1 MLEYIYIFIFISLV
15 PPVFTLHPES
25 NVTNE
30 MGYIELLCTAT
41 SIVPVMFQW
50 EKFINN
56 TWEPLPSNTSLV
68 AEDTIVSGTTYTSN
82 ISSIKILQSDEGS
95 YQCRANNSAGSSI
108 SGDATITVYGE
119 L

>member
-1 MLEYIYIFIFISLV
+1 
-15 PPVFTLHPES
+15 
-25 NVTNE
+25 
-30 MGYIELLCTAT
+30 MGYVELSCTTT

-68 AEDTIVSGTTYTSN
+68 VEDTTVSRTAYTSN
-82 ISSIKILQSDEGS
+82 ISSINIPQRDEGS
-95 YQCRANNSAGSSI
+95 YRCTASNSAGTII
-108 SGDATITVYGE
+108 SDVAIITVYGK

>member
-1 MLEYIYIFIFISLV
+1 
-15 PPVFTLHPES
+15 
-25 NVTNE
+25 
-30 MGYIELLCTAT
+30 MGYFELSCTAT

-50 EKFINN
+50 EKFINI

-68 AEDTIVSGTTYTSN
+68 AEDTTVSDAAYTSS
-82 ISSIKILQSDEGS
+82 ISSINIPQSDEGS
-95 YQCRANNSAGSSI
+95 YRCTASNSAGSST